1 MNALET
7 AGEFLA
13 EAKHGIDTG
22 TLTTSEIEDYIES
35 ARRIVD
41 RSRHLVS
48 MEAVQAAGKA
58 ALEELD
64 HLEVVRRL
72 LNYGIAMGRCGRDA
86 IRLHDLI
93 SSRPQIDKRHGIQ
106 SATKAF
112 TWLNQN
118 RQEISAL
125 LSTIHPN
132 SKL

>member
-7 AGEFLA
+7 ATEFLA
-13 EAKHGIDTG
+13 EAKRGIDTG
-22 TLTTSEIEDYIES
+22 TLTHAEIDDYLES

-41 RSRHLVS
+41 RSTRLVGID
-48 MEAVQAAGKA
+48 AVQAAGKA

-72 LNYGIAMGRCGRDA
+72 LNYGIAMGRCGREA
-86 IRLHDLI
+86 IELHDLI
-93 SSRPQIDKRHGIQ
+93 ASRPKIDKRHGIQ

-118 RQEISAL
+118 RQEISTAL
-125 LSTIHPN
+125 SNIEPS